1 MTTSSPRR
9 PPSAARPGAG
19 AASASAPEQ
28 TDRSAPGV
36 LVTVR
41 RIFNAETG
49 NYFLLLG
56 TTLFLVVFGLIMVLS
71 SSAVTSFRETEDFF
85 STFWRQGVFALLAV
99 PTMLVASRVRSN
111 FWRRWA
117 GIALMVAIALQFLTV
132 ATPLGLSHGGNTN
145 WISIGGIVGQPSE
158 LLKVALVIWLGMIL
172 SQKMPVLDNWKE
184 LLPIGIIT
192 LLSVGLVVLGS
203 DLGTT
208 IILVGI
214 IFGAAFFAGVRL
226 RILAIPFII
235 VALGATIMMSSGSR
249 AERIAV
255 WLDGCS
261 SPVDYNWLCWQTQHG
276 WWALASG
283 EMFGVGLGNS
293 KAKWSWLPEADNDF
307 IFAIIGEE
315 FGLLGAMLVLMLFV
329 VLAIAFVRIIRSNP
343 DPFAKI
349 TVSAIMVWILGQAF
363 INIAVVLG
371 LLPVLGVP
379 LPLISAGGSSLVT
392 TMLAIGIA
400 MSFARKPGER
410 TVRRSDGHGSAPRP
424 QALES

>member
-1 MTTSSPRR
+1 MTTSPPRR
-9 PPSAARPGAG
+9 PPSGARPGAG
-19 AASASAPEQ
+19 AASTAASEQ
-28 TDRSAPGV
+28 ADRGAPGV

-71 SSAVTSFRETEDFF
+71 SSAVTSFRETDDFF
-85 STFWRQGVFALLAV
+85 TTFWRQGIFALLAV
-99 PTMLVASRVRSN
+99 PTMLVASRMPSN

-117 GIALMVAIALQFLTV
+117 GIALVAAIALQFLTV

-145 WISIGGIVGQPSE
+145 WISLGGIVGQPSE
-158 LLKVALVIWLGMIL
+158 LLKIALVIWLGMIL
-172 SQKMPVLDNWKE
+172 SQKMPVLDDWKE
-184 LLPIGIIT
+184 LLPAGVIS
-192 LLSVGLVVLGS
+192 LLGVGLVVLGS

-226 RILAIPFII
+226 RILVIPLIV
-235 VALGATIMMSSGSR
+235 VALGATIMMMSGSR
-249 AERIAV
+249 AARISV
-255 WLDGCS
+255 WQSGCS
-261 SPVDYNWLCWQTQHG
+261 TVEDYNWLCWQTLHG

-283 EMFGVGLGNS
+283 GLFGVGLGNS

-315 FGLLGAMLVLMLFV
+315 FGLLGAMLVLVLFV
-329 VLAIAFVRIIRSNP
+329 VLTIAFVRIIRGNP

-400 MSFARKPGER
+400 MSFARKPGN
-410 TVRRSDGHGSAPRP
+410 RRVQHSSLQQP
-424 QALES
+424 ALES

>member
-1 MTTSSPRR
+1 MPASMPMSTEPA
-9 PPSAARPGAG
+9 PS
-19 AASASAPEQ
+19 
-28 TDRSAPGV
+28 GV
-36 LVTVR
+36 VVAVR

-71 SSAVTSFRETEDFF
+71 SSAVTSFRETDNFF
-85 STFWRQGVFALLAV
+85 ATFLRQGIFALLAV
-99 PTMLVASRVRSN
+99 PVMLIASRMPST

-117 GIALMVAIALQFLTV
+117 GIVLMVALALQLLTV

-145 WISIGGIVGQPSE
+145 WISIGGITGQPSE
-158 LLKVALVIWLGMIL
+158 LLKIGLVIWLGMIL
-172 SQKMPVLDNWKE
+172 TQKLPVLDQWRE
-184 LLPIGIIT
+184 LVPIGLIS
-192 LLSVGLVVLGS
+192 LLAVGLVVLGS

-226 RILAIPFII
+226 RILILPFIV
-235 VALGATIMMSSGSR
+235 VAMGAAIMMSSGSR
-249 AERIAV
+249 GERIQV
-255 WLDGCS
+255 WLSGCS
-261 SPVDYNWLCWQTQHG
+261 AEADYNWLCWQTLHG
-276 WWALASG
+276 WWAIASG
-283 EMFGVGLGNS
+283 GMFGVGLGNS

-307 IFAIIGEE
+307 IFAIVGEE
-315 FGLLGAMLVLMLFV
+315 FGLLGAMLVLLLFV
-329 VLAIAFVRIIRSNP
+329 VIAIAFVRIIRSNP

-400 MSFARKPGER
+400 MSFARKP
-410 TVRRSDGHGSAPRP
+410 SGSSPKAVM
-424 QALES
+424 AAS